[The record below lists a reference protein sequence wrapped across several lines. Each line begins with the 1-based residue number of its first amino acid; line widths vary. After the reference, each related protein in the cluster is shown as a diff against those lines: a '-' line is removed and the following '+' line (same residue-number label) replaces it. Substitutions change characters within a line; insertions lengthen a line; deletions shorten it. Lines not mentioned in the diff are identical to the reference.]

1 MLLHGNKNIFLTKCS
16 HSISCC
22 IFLFHMVLKL
32 TVSVGNAIDKHQRSR
47 LIHLKWVYDFMS
59 RDFFRQKSV
68 MFNLKKKHNVK
79 EEFKLTSKK
88 GLQRK

>member
-1 MLLHGNKNIFLTKCS
+1 
-16 HSISCC
+16 
-22 IFLFHMVLKL
+22 
-32 TVSVGNAIDKHQRSR
+32 
-47 LIHLKWVYDFMS
+47 MS

-79 EEFKLTSKK
+79 QEFKLTLKK